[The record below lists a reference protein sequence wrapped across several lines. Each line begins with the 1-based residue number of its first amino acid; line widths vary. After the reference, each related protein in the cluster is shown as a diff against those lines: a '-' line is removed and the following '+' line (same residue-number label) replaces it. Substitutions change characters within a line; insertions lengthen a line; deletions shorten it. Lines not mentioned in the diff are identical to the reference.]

1 MEFTKE
7 QSKELKDFLIGS
19 DANAVLSDYDNII
32 KVIDSNTMVETEF
45 DLNGEQTA
53 DIKEVYAYIMRNS
66 LTKLD
71 TLKKLDKKVKK

>member
-19 DANAVLSDYDNII
+19 DANAVLADYNNII
-32 KVIDSNTMVETEF
+32 KVINSNTMVETEF
-45 DLNGEQTA
+45 DLNGEQTD
-53 DIKEVYAYIMRNS
+53 DIKEVYAYMMRNS

-71 TLKKLDKKVKK
+71 TLKKLDKKKQ